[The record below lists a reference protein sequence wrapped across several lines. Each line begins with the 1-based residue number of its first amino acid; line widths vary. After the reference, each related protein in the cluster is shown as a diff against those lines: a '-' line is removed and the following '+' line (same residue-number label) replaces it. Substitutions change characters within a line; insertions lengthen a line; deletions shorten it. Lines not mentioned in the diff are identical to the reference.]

1 MSEQIK
7 TGDVIR
13 FTYTG
18 NRYKVLITPSWI
30 HLETIGKTIGMAAGK
45 MSLEELRDMMDD
57 GVIELE
63 ESDD

>member
-18 NRYKVLITPSWI
+18 NRYKVLITPSWA
-30 HLETIGKTIGMAAGK
+30 HLETIGEIMGVAAGK
-45 MSLEELRDMMDD
+45 LSLEELRMLIEDGIVEREVTDD
-57 GVIELE
+57 
-63 ESDD
+63 